1 MSESRDESESPG
13 EAGPPTAADSVDT
26 EPFVKAF
33 DLHFT
38 LGSMKPL
45 PGDLFTADTLE
56 RLRSGGQPSAD
67 EITKLQ
73 AATSADSS
81 MVARLLESLGAAGFD
96 PVDDPSGSV
105 TPRQFEQSGD
115 RDTVIV
121 PGSTHRFTWHWRGD
135 DTAGDTERE
144 PATYYEA
151 LSGRPDPMRGF
162 FVASR
167 RLLDVTTWMIA
178 LGVPLGLVLLG
189 VVKGASPDTIFFV
202 GLFGLIVGMLFK
214 HSFPRTPF
222 G

>member
-1 MSESRDESESPG
+1 MSERRDESDSPR
-13 EAGPPTAADSVDT
+13 EAQPPTSADSVDSGT
-26 EPFVKAF
+26 FVKAF

-56 RLRSGGQPSAD
+56 RLRSGGQLSAD
-67 EITKLQ
+67 EIEKLRT
-73 AATSADSS
+73 ATSADSS
-81 MVARLLESLGAAGFD
+81 MVARLLESLGAAGIA

-105 TPRQFEQSGD
+105 TPRQFEESAD
-115 RDTVIV
+115 RDTMIV
-121 PGSTHRFTWHWRGD
+121 PGRTQKFEWQWRGD
-135 DTAGDTERE
+135 DTTGDTERE

-167 RLLDVTTWMIA
+167 RLLDVATWIIA
-178 LGVPLGLVLLG
+178 LGVPLGLVVLG
-189 VVKGASPDTIFFV
+189 VINGASPETIFFV